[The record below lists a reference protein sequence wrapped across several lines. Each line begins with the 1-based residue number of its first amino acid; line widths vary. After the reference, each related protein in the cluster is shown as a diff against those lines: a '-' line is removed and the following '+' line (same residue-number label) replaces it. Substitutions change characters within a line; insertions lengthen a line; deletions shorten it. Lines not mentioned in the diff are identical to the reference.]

1 MKREMIMTIIAIL
14 LGIFYLTGLT
24 VAAEEETEELKIT
37 NKIITIGDHEG
48 LRPLSLTS
56 KPGTAVIWVNNSRFP
71 IELLF
76 LDKKVVLACG
86 SPVNFFVGKD
96 GAYESNKIPS
106 GGTASLCFMEKGKY
120 EYKIQSSKTFYVGRI
135 ERGFQ
140 GTISME

>member
-1 MKREMIMTIIAIL
+1 MKRETIMTIITIL
-14 LGIFYLTGLT
+14 LGGFYLTGLA
-24 VAAEEETEELKIT
+24 VAAEEEIEKLKIT

-48 LRPLSLTS
+48 LRPVSLTS

-86 SPVNFFVGKD
+86 APVNFFVGKD

-106 GGTASLCFMEKGKY
+106 GGTASLCFIEEGTF
-120 EYKIQSSKTFYVGRI
+120 EYKMKSSSTFYVGRI
-135 ERGFQ
+135 QRGFQ
-140 GTISME
+140 GTITIK

>member
-1 MKREMIMTIIAIL
+1 MKRNMTTTIIAIL
-14 LGIFYLTGLT
+14 LGIVSLTGPAA
-24 VAAEEETEELKIT
+24 AAEKEADDMKIT
-37 NKIITIGDHEG
+37 NKIITFNDFEG
-48 LRPLSLTS
+48 LRPATLTS

-86 SPVNFFVGKD
+86 APVNFFVGKD

-106 GGTASLCFMEKGKY
+106 GGTASLCFIEKGTF
-120 EYKIQSSKTFYVGRI
+120 EYKMKSSNTFYVGRI

-140 GTISME
+140 GTITIK